1 MYGLFADSDRTQV
14 KEKENL
20 IKLMKNHDLINESD
34 YDMSMKFWYDIAE
47 IRKWFCHNN
56 DTSRYYVNNR
66 LERIKNYFNSAF
78 MISTNK
84 PEKIEDI
91 QQKDWEILTF
101 NLDSR
106 FQQYLDVLKKGLLAW
121 NNTEFKSDLLDEWIT
136 IYAKSLYTDKEL
148 IQNVL
153 ANIAAYEKLN
163 QGISNVKVSDLAN
176 SYFKNLESSDFSEK
190 DIEEELKRNNSRRSN
205 QEIILEC
212 IRNNSQII
220 EVK

>member
-1 MYGLFADSDRTQV
+1 
-14 KEKENL
+14 
-20 IKLMKNHDLINESD
+20 
-34 YDMSMKFWYDIAE
+34 
-47 IRKWFCHNN
+47 
-56 DTSRYYVNNR
+56 
-66 LERIKNYFNSAF
+66 